1 MAYLP
6 PEIIASNQV
15 YIVPDATLYHF
26 GVMQSNVH
34 MAWMRAVCG
43 RLETRYRYSNSVVY
57 NNFPW
62 PQPTEEQMFYIEKTA
77 QTIIDVRKQFPDDN
91 LADLY
96 DPVFMP
102 VELRRAHQEN
112 DRAVMEAYGFPVKS
126 KFTESQC
133 VAELFRLYQELT
145 KQKE

>member
-1 MAYLP
+1 
-6 PEIIASNQV
+6 
-15 YIVPDATLYHF
+15 
-26 GVMQSNVH
+26 

-62 PQPTEEQMFYIEKTA
+62 PKPTEEQRMRIEHAAQAIITA
-77 QTIIDVRKQFPDDN
+77 RENNGDVC

-96 DPVFMP
+96 DEAFMP
-102 VELRRAHQEN
+102 IELRRAHQQN

-126 KFTESQC
+126 TFLESQC
-133 VAELFRLYQELT
+133 VAELFKLYQELIS
-145 KQKE
+145 K